1 MQLVKVSKSGPA
13 DIFFLRHIR
22 LGYRKKHWHTLLLL
36 HWEGAIAART
46 DEKCYHIETSVWV
59 FPTKS
64 VATIFQIKA
73 KIALPF
79 QSRLTTK
86 VVQWQQGKPAKKCT
100 VRSEF
105 LFCLLSRFCRCC
117 GCVKLLVAL
126 PRKTRLDMRR
136 FRLKNRRFNGKH
148 ATTYCNDIDFRRYP
162 YRGSHYERHVWF
174 DRFWT
179 MLNRL
184 RRKSNSVCS

>member
-1 MQLVKVSKSGPA
+1 MGQLIS
-13 DIFFLRHIR
+13 FFLRHIR
-22 LGYRKKHWHTLLLL
+22 FGYRKKHWHTLLLL

-46 DEKCYHIETSVWV
+46 DEKCYHIEASVWV

-79 QSRLTTK
+79 QSRLTTE
-86 VVQWQQGKPAKKCT
+86 VVQWQQWKPAKKCT

-105 LFCLLSRFCRCC
+105 LFCLLSRFCRCR

-126 PRKTRLDMRR
+126 TRKTLLDMRR
-136 FRLKNRRFNGKH
+136 FRLKNRRFDGKH
-148 ATTYCNDIDFRRYP
+148 PTKSTFAGTHIEVLIMRGMCDSTDFGQCLTGY
-162 YRGSHYERHVWF
+162 GES
-174 DRFWT
+174 
-179 MLNRL
+179 LNQFVL
-184 RRKSNSVCS
+184 SPNIFCL

>member
-22 LGYRKKHWHTLLLL
+22 FGYRKKHWHTLLLL

-46 DEKCYHIETSVWV
+46 DEKCYHIEASVWV

-79 QSRLTTK
+79 QSRLTTE
-86 VVQWQQGKPAKKCT
+86 VVQWQQWKPAKKCT

-105 LFCLLSRFCRCC
+105 LFCLLSRFCRCR

-126 PRKTRLDMRR
+126 TRKTLLDMRR
-136 FRLKNRRFNGKH
+136 FRLKNRRFDGKH
-148 ATTYCNDIDFRRYP
+148 PTKSTFAGTYIEVLIMRGMCDSTDF
-162 YRGSHYERHVWF
+162 GQCL
-174 DRFWT
+174 T
-179 MLNRL
+179 G
-184 RRKSNSVCS
+184 